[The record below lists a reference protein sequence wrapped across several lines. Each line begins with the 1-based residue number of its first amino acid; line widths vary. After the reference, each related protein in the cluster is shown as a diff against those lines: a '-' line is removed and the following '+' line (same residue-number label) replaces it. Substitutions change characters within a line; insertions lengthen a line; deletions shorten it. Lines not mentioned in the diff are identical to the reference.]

1 MHQGSK
7 NGSILFAPHTQ
18 QLTILDIT
26 HMSYAPLMTFPRM
39 PTVHPGIVIAATL
52 LAGLL
57 SLGIR

>member
-1 MHQGSK
+1 MHQDPK
-7 NGSILFAPHTQ
+7 TVAILFAPHTQ
-18 QLTILDIT
+18 QLSILDIT
-26 HMSYAPLMTFPRM
+26 HMSYASLMTFPRM